1 MSGERVNP
9 SSEYLQAHKWRIF
22 GVMMVAWAMTLL
34 DVSIVNIAI
43 PDLQD
48 ELNTDVGTVT
58 WVINAYNIIFA
69 ILLVSMGRL
78 ADQFGRKR
86 FFLIG
91 LTVFTIGSALC
102 AAAWSVE
109 WLMFFRVIQG
119 VGAGILAPLGFA
131 ITVLVFPPAERG
143 RGLALIAVVALV
155 SSAFGP
161 VLGGVL
167 VEVASW
173 HWIFLINIPFGIL
186 GLLLA
191 WRWWPETWDLSAG
204 REVDVRGMLL
214 LAGAVLCLTVAL
226 IEANPFA
233 GNLALWLSLMQASI
247 LFGVTFVWWEKR
259 APSPMLAPKLLEN
272 KQFRNANIAMLL
284 FAAGAIGSL
293 LLLSL
298 VFTNLWGYEPIEAGL
313 ALLPVPLCG
322 LIVWP
327 LVGRAADTRPPGELA
342 RPALF
347 AMALGML
354 WVSFLPSTA
363 SDAWTYLKIFPGL
376 ALIGVGMGIG
386 FPALNVGAMGAVAG
400 PEVGL
405 ASGVLNTARQL
416 GAAIG
421 IALLVATFGG
431 ALHAHMAWFADDRI
445 EDAVDDWEIP
455 GPLAGAVVKS
465 TLHDYT
471 GGTSDRFKPEPGFD
485 QEIIRQTAGSARE
498 GFAWAFR
505 HAALLILSVIPL
517 LGALKRTPAQA
528 RAEFMAQMQAQQ
540 AGRRS
545 TEPSGVRSR
554 AGGGRQRPTGR
565 SARRCRGGLRPD
577 PALHQLQHPGRGV
590 LGDSLA
596 VSSVSSAARGS
607 SYGSETPV
615 KLSISRPAPA
625 RRGPSCRG
633 ARTPPPTR
641 ARAPPRSARPFA
653 PAPPRAPGGRARSRP
668 RSPPRRCGRACRPRT
683 RSGARWCRGP
693 RA

>member
-1 MSGERVNP
+1 VSGERVNP
-9 SSEYLQAHKWRIF
+9 SPEFLYANKWRIF

-58 WVINAYNIIFA
+58 WVINAYNIVFA

-86 FFLIG
+86 FFMIG
-91 LTVFTIGSALC
+91 LTVFTVGSALC

-109 WLMFFRVIQG
+109 WLMAFRVIQG

-313 ALLPVPLCG
+313 ALLPVPVCG
-322 LIVWP
+322 LLVWP
-327 LVGRAADTRPPGELA
+327 LVGKAADTRPPGELA
-342 RPALF
+342 KPALI
-347 AMALGML
+347 AMAAGML

-363 SDAWTYLKIFPGL
+363 GDAWAYLKIFPGL

-485 QEIIRQTAGSARE
+485 EEIIRQTAGSARE
-498 GFAWAFR
+498 GFAWSFR
-505 HAALLILSVIPL
+505 HAALLILSVLPL

-528 RAEFMAQMQAQQ
+528 RAEFMAKMQAEQQ
-540 AGRRS
+540 
-545 TEPSGVRSR
+545 
-554 AGGGRQRPTGR
+554 GGPE
-565 SARRCRGGLRPD
+565 PD
-577 PALHQLQHPGRGV
+577 PEPEPGQVDGE
-590 LGDSLA
+590 GA
-596 VSSVSSAARGS
+596 V
-607 SYGSETPV
+607 
-615 KLSISRPAPA
+615 
-625 RRGPSCRG
+625 
-633 ARTPPPTR
+633 
-641 ARAPPRSARPFA
+641 RAPLTQRQA
-653 PAPPRAPGGRARSRP
+653 
-668 RSPPRRCGRACRPRT
+668 T
-683 RSGARWCRGP
+683 
-693 RA
+693 